1 MGRQILL
8 LLLANAVHIV
18 SGRCRGSLLE
28 PNVTVGDSQHLLVN
42 WEKAFEGCN
51 SSEVKSAAVQVDSA
65 FVDVAFVEKEAKVE
79 ANPCLTHS
87 FILVLVKLHL
97 KEKIVRSYVSRYNNY
112 DVEPK
117 IEDLYSGL
125 LQKQV
130 VDKTCL
136 RSNGTLFVP
145 DIPDGLRECIVSYE
159 KERKYSG
166 STSSTQF
173 VFTIVD
179 PQNEKRTKVVK
190 TGFKIDKHC
199 TPSRNKDIQDNEQL
213 DQGQKIIIISGSI
226 VGILLLVAAVI
237 WRCSKRFRNNKTIK
251 IDINP
256 VYGAAGTEYY
266 EVWKTSTTS
275 EDYDYDTMDNEAS
288 IRRKE
293 MKMKAVDRNSV

>member
-1 MGRQILL
+1 MRGQILL

-28 PNVTVGDSQHLLVN
+28 PNVTVGDSLHLLVN

-51 SSEVKSAAVQVDSA
+51 RSEVKSAAVQVESA
-65 FVDVAFVEKEAKVE
+65 VHEVAFAEKEAKID
-79 ANPCLTHS
+79 ANPCLTHP
-87 FILVLVKLHL
+87 FILVKLKL
-97 KEKIVRSYVSRYNNY
+97 KENIVRSYVSRYNDY

-117 IEDLYSGL
+117 IEDLYRGL

-130 VDKTCL
+130 VDKICL
-136 RSNGTLFVP
+136 QNNGTFFVP
-145 DIPDGLRECIVSYE
+145 DIPDGLSKCVVRHE
-159 KERKYSG
+159 KQRKYSAT
-166 STSSTQF
+166 TSSTQF

-199 TPSRNKDIQDNEQL
+199 TPSRKKDIQDNEQL

-226 VGILLLVAAVI
+226 VGIFLIVAAVI